1 MREIFIKNIEQRLPA
16 LSDHVKTL
24 NMVSNAVDEIFT
36 YKSLFQQIFCQINFR
51 KCLFGQLSKKQR
63 RTINEDIHMFT
74 LLFKT

>member
-1 MREIFIKNIEQRLPA
+1 MTLPA

-24 NMVSNAVDEIFT
+24 NMVSKAVDEIFT

-63 RTINEDIHMFT
+63 RAINEDIHMFT